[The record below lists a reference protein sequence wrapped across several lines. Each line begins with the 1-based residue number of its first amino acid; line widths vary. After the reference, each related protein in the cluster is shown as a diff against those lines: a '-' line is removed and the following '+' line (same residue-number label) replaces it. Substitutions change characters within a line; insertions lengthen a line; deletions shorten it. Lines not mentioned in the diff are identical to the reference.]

1 MVLWIAFLR
10 SMYLHDTC
18 LSSGK
23 SQGQSQGQSEKSCKS
38 HNATECQKTESYI
51 KRTKFVIKRGRGKL
65 ISLKGCGTAL
75 YILDQVI
82 EG

>member
-1 MVLWIAFLR
+1 MVLWIASLR

-23 SQGQSQGQSEKSCKS
+23 SQGQSEKSCKS
-38 HNATECQKTESYI
+38 HKATECQKTESYI